1 MNKITLPLVALSAIA
16 APVQM
21 HAAGMTNEE
30 KAAAIQEMSNT
41 LSRAINNLNN
51 GSEYHEQVKSKY
63 LTEASNLMAEVNK
76 LTEKSTDLEITT
88 CQAKVNQLGID
99 IDNAEK
105 PYDAYDEIDVRLK
118 ELEQALKTGT
128 DNLNSYP
135 NVKDKY
141 EKLYAGVGVPA
152 LRQQVDGYDLNT
164 QDIVNAKTDILNSI
178 KTKLATVKGYNDGIA
193 KANELAGNSAAS
205 YEANEAAIKKFEET
219 YFEQLNT
226 AIKALPSEG
235 YEDWQKKA
243 IEDLNE
249 QNRIVQDIK
258 NKDAAYKADTE
269 NKTCEDK
276 TAEISAALSQVQNI
290 VSGYAKN
297 KEVQE
302 EAKKTADAAVK
313 EKQDILDGMKKALK
327 DRGITSCDADIN
339 AVQALINNL
348 KSTINTRYAAHTVN
362 TLLTE
367 GNNYTAKLTGI
378 QEAIN
383 NVDDSASD
391 NKGHKYQPVLDNYD
405 AYKAVLDAAKT
416 AQTALDAAKTE
427 AEKQSDDK
435 AYTVASKYTKT
446 INDIQTTIT
455 KVNTDAEN
463 AYKAFKAE
471 EQKTALTGTANTQKT
486 NADNLKT
493 DATNLLKK
501 YNEIA
506 KKISD
511 TQTALDDLSK
521 TATDKGVTT
530 DGTVG
535 GTTYEKFINDTQAA
549 IDALKKKLNEANA
562 KADAAHKTALN
573 AIEATIAGSED
584 IKTNKDNYANNKE
597 NFDNKTAVE
606 AAQNCINNATSRM
619 TALETVINAI
629 DVAETTVGNQS
640 GTLTTEK
647 TALVNELNA
656 AGVGDKIEA
665 LRTKFGTTDEDH
677 LKNAS
682 AVVAGYAE
690 INTALETMEK
700 KAADLTAKAN
710 AAADNFTAYKATV
723 KLYSDGGNSAVE
735 KAIKALG
742 DKITAKAT
750 GAAKTYYEG
759 EKTKLENKFK
769 ENGDIYK
776 AIEKSYTDKKSVAD
790 KDTHAASIA
799 AVKAQVDALTA
810 AIEQN
815 ELKHTDQ
822 IKALETLNKT
832 WQGAYDAISAN
843 DQSTKA
849 KEYLAQLAKE
859 LEKINALDTEISKAF
874 GAGQSND
881 RNSEFS
887 TTNKAISDA
896 ISDILAKQKEGYSAQ
911 ITADNKA
918 SHEVFVSKYN
928 AAYQEFGN
936 AVETLDKFCS
946 IKNEA
951 LAVATE
957 NYITT
962 HDAIYEYA
970 EKLRTLKANEQA
982 DYDKYTTSPEDDVFD
997 NTKWNKDADDYKS
1010 EIANLLSRYCDAVNT
1025 KAYEI
1030 FKTTYDD
1037 VDAAVKA
1044 NEAKVA
1050 DFKYG
1055 KTDAFKDVKDVLAEA
1070 DQLTKKEGETVTLDQ
1085 KYALSVDGWLESL
1098 KNYEDMLTSDLAKA
1112 YNTEKDGWLNA
1123 INTLYNTEKTAIEA
1137 LKGIDES
1144 KADILKNLKALYD
1157 GSYGEAKKLDKDIDA
1172 TKAEGQTAINNIVA
1186 KCKTYN
1192 TGATVDNGTNLKHS
1206 KIYEDA
1212 KKASDDAI
1220 ANDKV
1225 YAEIISMIDAA
1236 DKAADNA
1243 EAWVKEMYVNQ
1254 NSEIKTKLQ
1263 AIETMLKNVRE
1274 GAEDH
1279 KGASADYKATAEGV
1293 VKASSGTVYTS
1304 ITDLKKLA
1312 IEKSLGE
1319 NGCLKERINAVKEE
1333 YNKLA
1338 ATDLDA
1344 AKAYEA
1350 VIANYY
1356 TELLTDVKNGNNEVV
1371 AECLTNKY
1379 AQGKLTDNNKI
1390 EAAKKALVDF
1400 ENKVASTY
1408 MEINKKLNNSQV
1420 ADAKKAVA
1428 EAISAVEEKIV
1439 EAQGW
1444 ADYNDAT
1451 GKVGNAI
1458 VAELNAELNAIK
1470 ADVEAKGDDVLFYKN
1485 NITSAIDALSE
1496 AVDNNC
1502 GDLEA
1507 EYNKQKTNDEVYA
1520 AIVGQTDA
1528 LNTALTASYDKIKD
1542 LGYVTSQK
1550 DVDVT
1555 VKGEDGKE
1563 TTKKV
1568 NPFDKAYNYEIAADI
1583 EKIKAAAEQAH
1594 KDVTLEKGDDE
1605 NLTVGDGNVKTAAK
1619 AVEKAI
1625 ADKETEA
1632 KAGEADARLAEFEKA
1647 LKTDSEIDKAIK
1659 DNNYSPAKEKELIDA
1674 LTALKNQVKAAQDYN
1689 EDAKDGEISKDIDG
1703 NKIKD
1708 NGGNE
1713 TTEKVDYNT
1722 TAWEALQTR
1731 ITELNNAVDKL
1742 KSDIDG
1748 YAYTIGD
1755 ADHDGSVTVNDYSV
1769 VRDLILSATKY
1780 EDVEDEAMRFGA
1792 DANSDKQLS
1801 VGDLSAISNIIFYG
1815 DPQGENTDAAP
1826 SKARTRVAVAE
1837 DDEIT
1842 VTKES
1847 EETSVFGKTVRLA
1860 VNLTHSE
1867 TFTAGQFDITLP
1879 EGLKLA
1885 GESLSDRANG
1895 HEVYFNAIGDNTY
1908 RTVVA
1913 TIDNKEFN
1921 GRSGTIVYLD
1931 VEVSSGFNGNAD
1943 INVSNAIFSKASGA
1957 CYSIGGDG
1965 NGATGIDGIEAATMK
1980 ERVYSIGGQ
1989 IRKAVSKGINI
2000 IVGEDGKTK
2009 KVIKK

>member
-30 KAAAIQEMSNT
+30 KAAAIQEMGNT

-105 PYDAYDEIDVRLK
+105 PYDAYDEIDEKLK

-128 DNLNSYP
+128 DALPNYT
-135 NVKDKY
+135 NVKAKY
-141 EKLYAGVGVPA
+141 EKLYAEVGVPA

-164 QDIVNAKTDILNSI
+164 QNIVTAKPDILYSI
-178 KTKLATVKGYNDGIA
+178 RTKLTTVKGYNDGIA

-205 YEANEAAIKKFEET
+205 YEANEAAIKTFEET
-219 YFEQLNT
+219 YNAKSKEAFS
-226 AIKALPSEG
+226 ALPTEG
-235 YEDWQKKA
+235 YEDWRKAA
-243 IEDLNE
+243 IEELNE
-249 QNRIVQDIK
+249 QNRIVQAIK
-258 NKDAAYKADTE
+258 KDDAAYKADPE
-269 NKTCEDK
+269 NNTCEDK
-276 TAEISAALSQVQNI
+276 TAEISEALSKVQNI
-290 VSGYAKN
+290 VSGYVAK
-297 KEVQE
+297 KDAQE
-302 EAKKTADAAVK
+302 EAKTTADAAVK
-313 EKQDILDGMKKALK
+313 AKQDILDGMKKALK

-339 AVQALINNL
+339 AVQTLINAL
-348 KSTINTRYAAHTVN
+348 KSTINTRYAAHTVDA
-362 TLLTE
+362 LLTE
-367 GNNYTAKLTGI
+367 GNNYTAKLTEI
-378 QEAIN
+378 QTAIN

-391 NKGHKYQPVLDNYD
+391 NNGHKYQPVLDNYD
-405 AYKAVLDAAKT
+405 AYKAVLNAAT
-416 AQTALDAAKTE
+416 NAQKALDAAKTE

-446 INDIQTTIT
+446 INDIQAAIT

-471 EQKTALTGTANTQKT
+471 EQQTALEGNANTQKT
-486 NADNLKT
+486 NADNLKA

-501 YNEIA
+501 YNEVA

-511 TQTALDDLSK
+511 TQKALDDLSK
-521 TATDKGVTT
+521 TATDKDVTVT
-530 DGTVG
+530 GEVG
-535 GTTYEKFINDTQAA
+535 GKTYKEFITETQDA

-562 KADAAHKTALN
+562 KADAAHKAALN
-573 AIEATIAGSED
+573 AIEATIAGSDD
-584 IKTNKDNYANNKE
+584 IKTNKDNYANNKKE
-597 NFDNKTAVE
+597 FDNKTAVE
-606 AAQNCINNATSRM
+606 AAQNCIDNATSRM
-619 TALETVINAI
+619 TALEGVINAI
-629 DVAETTVGNQS
+629 DVTEATVGNQS
-640 GTLTTEK
+640 GALTTEK
-647 TALVNELNA
+647 TALVDELNA
-656 AGVGDKIEA
+656 AGVGNKIDA
-665 LRTKFGTTDEDH
+665 LKTKFGTTDEDH

-710 AAADNFTAYKATV
+710 AAADNYKAYQATV

-759 EKTKLENKFK
+759 EKTKLENKLK
-769 ENGDIYK
+769 ANGDIYK

-790 KDTHAASIA
+790 KDTHAASID
-799 AVKAQVDALTA
+799 AVKKQAEALTA
-810 AIEQN
+810 AIEPN

-849 KEYLAQLAKE
+849 KDYLAQLAKE
-859 LEKINALDTEISKAF
+859 LEKINALGTDIEKAF
-874 GAGQSND
+874 AAGKSND
-881 RNSEFS
+881 KNSEFS

-911 ITADNKA
+911 ITADNET
-918 SHEVFVSKYN
+918 SHQVFVTKYE

-957 NYITT
+957 NYIAT

-970 EKLRTLKANEQA
+970 EKLRTLKAKEQA

-997 NTKWNKDADDYKS
+997 NTEWNNKADDYKS
-1010 EIANLLSRYCDAVNT
+1010 DIAKKLKEYCDAVNQ

-1030 FKTTYDD
+1030 FKTTYDE
-1037 VDAAVKA
+1037 VDAAVKT

-1050 DFKYG
+1050 DFNYG

-1070 DQLTKKEGETVTLDQ
+1070 DKLTKKEGETVTLDQ

-1098 KNYEDMLTSDLAKA
+1098 KNYEDMLTNDLAKA

-1123 INTLYNTEKTAIEA
+1123 INTLYNSEKTAIEA

-1144 KADILKNLKALYD
+1144 KADILKNLKTHYD
-1157 GSYGEAKKLDKDIDA
+1157 NSYGEAKKLDKDIDA
-1172 TKAEGQTAINNIVA
+1172 TKAEGQGTINEIVT
-1186 KCKTYN
+1186 KCKLYN
-1192 TGATVDNGTNLKHS
+1192 NGATVDNATKLKHS

-1236 DKAADNA
+1236 DKAAVDA
-1243 EAWVKEMYVNQ
+1243 EVWVKEMYVNQ
-1254 NSEIKTKLQ
+1254 NSEVVAKLDAIKTS
-1263 AIETMLKNVRE
+1263 LKSVRD
-1274 GAEDH
+1274 GAEEH
-1279 KGASADYKATAEGV
+1279 KGASADYKATAESV
-1293 VKASSGTVYTS
+1293 VKASSGTVY
-1304 ITDLKKLA
+1304 IQINDLKKLA

-1319 NGCLKERINAVKEE
+1319 TGCLKERIDAVKEE

-1344 AKAYEA
+1344 AKAYET

-1356 TELLTDVKNGNNEVV
+1356 TELLTDVKDNDNKVV

-1400 ENKVASTY
+1400 ENKVAGTY

-1420 ADAKKAVA
+1420 ADAKKAVE

-1451 GKVGNAI
+1451 GEVGDAI
-1458 VAELNAELNAIK
+1458 VAELTAELDAIK

-1502 GDLEA
+1502 GELEA

-1520 AIVGQTDA
+1520 AIIGQTDA
-1528 LNTALTASYDKIKD
+1528 LNAALTASYDKIKD
-1542 LGYVTSQK
+1542 LGYVTK
-1550 DVDVT
+1550 LEDVEVT
-1555 VKGEDGKE
+1555 VKGDDGKD

-1568 NPFDKAYNYEIAADI
+1568 NPFDKAYNYDIAADI

-1605 NLTVGDGNVKTAAK
+1605 TLAVGDKTVKTAAE
-1619 AVEKAI
+1619 AVETSI
-1625 ADKETEA
+1625 AGKETEA
-1632 KAGEADARLAEFEKA
+1632 KAGEAKARLAEFEKA
-1647 LKTDSEIDKAIK
+1647 LETDGEIDKAIK
-1659 DNNYSPAKEKELIDA
+1659 ENNYSPAKLQELTQA
-1674 LTALKNQVKAAQDYN
+1674 LTTLKGQVKAAQDYN
-1689 EDAKDGEISKDIDG
+1689 DDAKDGEISKDIDG

-1708 NGGNE
+1708 KGGND

-1731 ITELNNAVDKL
+1731 ITELNNAVEKL
-1742 KSDIDG
+1742 KSNIDG
-1748 YAYTIGD
+1748 YAYTVGD

-1792 DANSDKQLS
+1792 DANNDKQLS

-1815 DPQGENTDAAP
+1815 DPQGETEAAP

-1860 VNLTHSE
+1860 VNLSHSE
-1867 TFTAGQFDITLP
+1867 AFTAGQFDITLP
-1879 EGLKLA
+1879 AGLKLA
-1885 GESLSDRANG
+1885 GENLSDRANG

-1921 GRSGTIVYLD
+1921 GRSGAIVYLD

>member
-1 MNKITLPLVALSAIA
+1 
-16 APVQM
+16 M

-30 KAAAIQEMSNT
+30 KTAAIQEMSNT

-88 CQAKVNQLGID
+88 CQAKVSLLNKN
-99 IDNAEK
+99 IDNAEM
-105 PYDAYDEIDVRLK
+105 PYDDYDEIDVELK
-118 ELEQALKTGT
+118 KLEQALKTGT
-128 DNLNSYP
+128 DNLNRYP
-135 NVKDKY
+135 NVKAKY
-141 EKLYAGVGVPA
+141 EKLYAEVGVPA

-205 YEANEAAIKKFEET
+205 YEANEAAIKTFEET
-219 YFEQLNT
+219 YYAQLKDAVN
-226 AIKALPSEG
+226 ALPSEG
-235 YEDWQKKA
+235 GYKDWQDKA
-243 IEDLNE
+243 IEELNE
-249 QNRIVQDIK
+249 QNRIVQTIK
-258 NKDAAYKADTE
+258 KDDAAYKADPE
-269 NKTCEDK
+269 NSTCEDK

-290 VSGYAKN
+290 VNDYA
-297 KEVQE
+297 
-302 EAKKTADAAVK
+302 AKKADQETAKATADAAVK

-339 AVQALINNL
+339 AVQALIDNL
-348 KSTINTRYAAHTVN
+348 KSTINTRYAAHTVDV
-362 TLLTE
+362 LLTE
-367 GNNYTAKLTGI
+367 GNNYTAKLTAI
-378 QEAIN
+378 QTAIN

-391 NKGHKYQPVLDNYD
+391 DKGHKYQPVLDNYD
-405 AYKAVLDAAKT
+405 AYQAVLTAAKN
-416 AQTALDAAKTE
+416 AQTALDAAKAE
-427 AEKQSDDK
+427 AEKQSEDK

-446 INDIQTTIT
+446 INDIQAAIT

-471 EQKTALTGTANTQKT
+471 EQQSALTGTANAQKT
-486 NADNLKT
+486 NAETLKT

-521 TATDKGVTT
+521 TATDKDVTT

-535 GTTYEKFINDTQAA
+535 GTTYEKFITETQAA

-562 KADAAHKTALN
+562 KADAAHKAALT

-584 IKTNKDNYANNKE
+584 IKTNKDNYANNKKE
-597 NFDNKTAVE
+597 FDNKTAVE
-606 AAQNCINNATSRM
+606 AAQNCIDNATSRM
-619 TALETVINAI
+619 TALEGVINAI
-629 DVAETTVGNQS
+629 DVTEATVGNQS
-640 GTLTTEK
+640 GALTTEK

-656 AGVGDKIEA
+656 AGVGNKIDA
-665 LRTKFGTTDEDH
+665 LKTKFGTTDEDH

-710 AAADNFTAYKATV
+710 AAADNYKAYQATV

-759 EKTKLENKFK
+759 EKTKLENKLK
-769 ENGDIYK
+769 ANGDIYK

-790 KDTHAASIA
+790 KDTHAASID
-799 AVKAQVDALTA
+799 AVKKQAEALTA
-810 AIEQN
+810 AIEPN
-815 ELKHTDQ
+815 ELKHADQ

-881 RNSEFS
+881 KNSEFN

-896 ISDILAKQKEGYSAQ
+896 ISNILAQQKEGYSAQ

-918 SHEVFVSKYN
+918 SHDVFVSKFN

-957 NYITT
+957 NYIAT

-970 EKLRTLKANEQA
+970 EKLRTLKADEQA
-982 DYDKYTTSPEDDVFD
+982 DYDKYTTSPEEDVFD
-997 NTKWNKDADDYKS
+997 NTKWNKYADDYKS
-1010 EIANLLSRYCDAVNT
+1010 DIAKKLKEYCDAVNQ

-1037 VDAAVKA
+1037 VDAAVKG

-1055 KTDAFKDVKDVLAEA
+1055 KTDAFKDVKNVLAEA
-1070 DQLTKKEGETVTLDQ
+1070 DKLTKKEGETVTLDQ

-1123 INTLYNTEKTAIEA
+1123 INTLYNTENTAIEA

-1144 KADILKNLKALYD
+1144 KAGILKNLKVLYD
-1157 GSYGEAKKLDKDIDA
+1157 NSYGEAKKLDKDIDA

-1186 KCKTYN
+1186 KCKAYN
-1192 TGATVDNGTNLKHS
+1192 TGATEDTDTRLKHS

-1236 DKAADNA
+1236 DKAAADA

-1254 NSEIKTKLQ
+1254 NSEVKTKLQ
-1263 AIETMLKNVRE
+1263 GIETMLKNVRE
-1274 GAEDH
+1274 GAEEH
-1279 KGASADYKATAEGV
+1279 KGASAGYKATAEGV

-1312 IEKSLGE
+1312 IEKSLGD
-1319 NGCLKERINAVKEE
+1319 NGCLKERIDAVKEE

-1338 ATDLDA
+1338 ASGSENLEA
-1344 AKAYEA
+1344 AKAYET

-1356 TELLTDVKNGNNEVV
+1356 TELLTDVKNDNNEVV

-1379 AQGKLTDNNKI
+1379 AQSKLTDNNKI

-1400 ENKVASTY
+1400 ENKVAGTY

-1420 ADAKKAVA
+1420 ADAKKAVE
-1428 EAISAVEEKIV
+1428 EAISTVEDKIA
-1439 EAQGW
+1439 EAKGW
-1444 ADYNDAT
+1444 AEYNDAT
-1451 GKVGNAI
+1451 GEVGDAI
-1458 VAELNAELNAIK
+1458 VAELTAELDAIK

-1502 GDLEA
+1502 DDLEA

-1520 AIVGQTDA
+1520 AIIGQTDA
-1528 LNTALTASYDKIKD
+1528 LNAALTASYDKIKD

-1550 DVDVT
+1550 DVEVI
-1555 VKGEDGKE
+1555 VKGDDGKD

-1568 NPFDKAYNYEIAADI
+1568 NPFDKAYNYDIAADI

-1594 KDVTLEKGDDE
+1594 KDVTLKKGDDKS
-1605 NLTVGDGNVKTAAK
+1605 LAVGDKTVKTAAE
-1619 AVEKAI
+1619 AVEKTI
-1625 ADKETEA
+1625 AEKETEA
-1632 KAGEADARLAEFEKA
+1632 KAGEAEARLTEFDKA
-1647 LKTDSEIDKAIK
+1647 LKTDGEIDKAIK
-1659 DNNYSPAKEKELIDA
+1659 ENNYSPAKLQELTKA
-1674 LTALKNQVKAAQDYN
+1674 LTTLKDQVKAALDYN

-1731 ITELNNAVDKL
+1731 ITKLNNAVDKL
-1742 KSDIDG
+1742 KSDIDS

-1755 ADHDGSVTVNDYSV
+1755 ADHDGSVNVNDYSV

-1792 DANSDKQLS
+1792 DANNDKQLS
-1801 VGDLSAISNIIFYG
+1801 VGDLTAISNIIFYG
-1815 DPQGENTDAAP
+1815 DPEGEKTDAAP
-1826 SKARTRVAVAE
+1826 SKARTRVSVAE

-1860 VNLTHSE
+1860 VNLSHSE
-1867 TFTAGQFDITLP
+1867 AFTAGQFDITLP
-1879 EGLKLA
+1879 AGLKLA
-1885 GESLSDRANG
+1885 GENLSDRANG
-1895 HEVYFNAIGDNTY
+1895 HEVYFNTIGDNTY

-1921 GRSGTIVYLD
+1921 GRSGAIVYLD
-1931 VEVSSGFNGNAD
+1931 VEVSSSFNGNAD